1 MNGRMYDA
9 NLGRFLSPD
18 NYIQDP
24 FHTQSFNRY
33 GYVLNNPLMYTDFT
47 GEKFWKSVGDWFQKH
62 SKVITAVVTI
72 AVAVVLTVATAGIAS
87 PLLAGAIIGAGAGF
101 TAGAVGTW
109 TQGGSFL
116 SGLGNGL
123 LQGAIGAVS
132 GAVGAGVGKWASK
145 GLGDVVIQGFNVVSP
160 VAKGAIAGALGGAAG
175 GYAGSFV
182 AGAIATGSLKD
193 AHQAGL
199 SGLALGAGIGA
210 LSGGAAGYKAAKAN
224 KLSEPIIEL
233 SSKSG
238 RSSSGKR
245 TFSHQA
251 RFPKSNLNLRLDRG
265 FRAPLKGTNNSLYL
279 GKPYDGFNTHI
290 NIQRPGS
297 YNYHI
302 PLNPLKWK
310 YYTIP

>member
-1 MNGRMYDA
+1 MRQQG
-9 NLGRFLSPD
+9 
-18 NYIQDP
+18 
-24 FHTQSFNRY
+24 FHTQNFNRY

-160 VAKGAIAGALGGAAG
+160 VAKGAIAGTLGGAAG

-210 LSGGAAGYKAAKAN
+210 LAGGVSAYKAAKAQKYHYTN
-224 KLSEPIIEL
+224 KNNLESISKDGLQTKYSSDGFIYSTNKGDLSPLQAQIDLALPVNKPLPNALLRIDTSGL
-233 SSKSG
+233 SPEISRNVQG
-238 RSSSGKR
+238 
-245 TFSHQA
+245 
-251 RFPKSNLNLRLDRG
+251 NLRG
-265 FRAPLKGTNNSLYL
+265 FGAGG
-279 GKPYDGFNTHI
+279 GKEFLFNQNI
-290 NIQRPGS
+290 NPFRIKV
-297 YNYHI
+297 I
-302 PLNPLKWK
+302 KTW
-310 YYTIP
+310 